1 MKYSDKELQDKIK
14 EIMAPKDNESAIDY
28 AKAGISDE
36 DIEKYDEEKNS
47 HLIALLH
54 NSEIII
60 PSVIIFVSVLLSV
73 GTYPLLSLCIVA
85 LAVLLTKMFAI
96 LAERNMIILAL
107 SESYVKHSIK
117 VKAITELLC
126 EFGNMSDELADKI
139 KTLSKKHN
147 GLVKKVAFNHE
158 YEALLAEVQLM
169 LDNHK
174 EEIDAIVSKK
184 GEEVQEYFDKLQA
197 KPAKKVV
204 KSNGKKSK

>member
-14 EIMAPKDNESAIDY
+14 EIMTPKGNKSAIDY

-36 DIEKYDEEKNS
+36 DREKYNEEKNL
-47 HLIALLH
+47 HLIALLQ

-60 PSVIIFVSVLLSV
+60 PFVIIFVSVLFSV

-107 SESYVKHSIK
+107 SQSYVKHSTKI
-117 VKAITELLC
+117 KAITKLLC